1 MSEDWGN
8 VGNVSN
14 FGRQAKMKED
24 TIEKQEIALQ
34 PRTSA
39 VIIANP
45 TSGSFPYQ
53 AHRLDQAL
61 ASLRHQ
67 GWQAELWYTKS
78 PEDARR
84 LAHEAVVKRADIV
97 IAAGGDG
104 TINEIIQELAGT
116 ETALGVLPNGTV
128 NVWAREIGLPL
139 DALSACEVLLH
150 GKTRH
155 IDLGRINDRYFLLMA
170 GIGFDGEVTRAI
182 ERKLLKRMG
191 VIGYLLVGTL
201 LGLGYPDFQ
210 ATLNFD
216 GKEIKTS
223 ALQIVIGNTQLWG
236 GAVQF
241 TWQAKCDDG
250 LLDVCVV
257 RKSSVPGRLMLA
269 LDFLLR
275 REYRR
280 QRISYHTCT
289 SIEIHTRQPIPIQ
302 IDGEIGGFTPATF
315 TVAPG
320 ALKVIVPQTTP
331 EELFSQE

>member
-1 MSEDWGN
+1 
-8 VGNVSN
+8 
-14 FGRQAKMKED
+14 MKED
-24 TIEKQEIALQ
+24 TIEKQGIALQ

-45 TSGSFPYQ
+45 TSGSFPY
-53 AHRLDQAL
+53 HSHHLNKAL
-61 ASLRHQ
+61 SYLRQ
-67 GWQAELWYTKS
+67 KGWQADLWYTNG
-78 PEDARR
+78 PQDAGR
-84 LAHEAVVKRADIV
+84 LAHQAVVERADMV
-97 IAAGGDG
+97 IASGGDG

-139 DALSACEVLLH
+139 DDLSACNVLLY
-150 GKTRH
+150 GKTRR

-182 ERKLLKRMG
+182 ERKPVKRLG
-191 VIGYLLVGTL
+191 VIGYLLVGAL
-201 LGLGYPDFQ
+201 LGLGYPAFQ
-210 ATLNFD
+210 ATLSID
-216 GKEIKTS
+216 GKEIKTN

-241 TWQAKCDDG
+241 TWQAKCDDTF
-250 LLDVCVV
+250 LDVCVV
-257 RKSSVPGRLMLA
+257 RKSGLLGRCMVA
-269 LDFLLR
+269 VDFLLR
-275 REYRR
+275 RERRR

-289 SIEIHTRQPIPIQ
+289 SIEVRTRQPIPIQ
-302 IDGEIGGFTPATF
+302 VDGEIGGFTPATF
-315 TVAPG
+315 AVAPG

>member
-1 MSEDWGN
+1 
-8 VGNVSN
+8 
-14 FGRQAKMKED
+14 MKED
-24 TIEKQEIALQ
+24 TLEKQGTALQ
-34 PRTSA
+34 PHTSA

-45 TSGSFPYQ
+45 TSGSFPYH
-53 AHRLDQAL
+53 AHRLEEAL
-61 ASLRHQ
+61 AYLRNR
-67 GWQAELWYTKS
+67 GWQADLWYTKT

-84 LAHEAVVKRADIV
+84 LAHRAVVERADMV

-104 TINEIIQELAGT
+104 TIHEIIQELAGT
-116 ETALGVLPNGTV
+116 ETALGVLPIGTV

-139 DALSACEVLLH
+139 DVLSACDVLLH

-155 IDLGRINDRYFLLMA
+155 IDLGRANDRYFLLMV

-182 ERKLLKRMG
+182 GRKPVKRLG
-191 VIGYLLVGTL
+191 VSGYLLVGAL
-201 LGLGYPDFQ
+201 LGIGYPNFS
-210 ATLNFD
+210 ATLSID
-216 GKEIKTS
+216 GKEMKTN
-223 ALQIVIGNTQLWG
+223 AFQIVIGNTQLWG

-257 RKSSVPGRLMLA
+257 RKSGILGRSITALA
-269 LDFLLR
+269 FLLR
-275 REYRR
+275 HERRR
-280 QRISYHTCT
+280 QRISYYTCT
-289 SIEIHTRQPIPIQ
+289 SIEIRTRQPIPMQ
-302 IDGEIGGFTPATF
+302 VDGEVGGFTPATF